1 MSTTARHILSGSA
14 AGLAA
19 AVHHI
24 ATSTAAL
31 VGVVGWAAVSYL
43 DGQATEFV
51 IAAALGSLL
60 CVEWLRAEFFGAPFT
75 ACPLCTLVRRGARK
89 EITK

>member
-1 MSTTARHILSGSA
+1 MSTTARHILSDSA

-19 AVHHI
+19 TVHHV

-31 VGVVGWAAVSYL
+31 VAVVGWAAVSYL
-43 DGQATEFV
+43 DGRAAEALA
-51 IAAALGSLL
+51 AAALGSLM
-60 CVEWLRAEFFGAPFT
+60 CAEWLRAHVRGIPFT
-75 ACPLCTLVRRGARK
+75 ACPLCSINRWGARK

>member
-1 MSTTARHILSGSA
+1 MSTTARHVLSRPA

-43 DGQATEFV
+43 DGRTTEAV

-60 CVEWLRAEFFGAPFT
+60 CAEWLRAEFRGAPFT
-75 ACPLCTLVRRGARK
+75 ACPLCTLARRGARK
-89 EITK
+89 EITQ